1 MTKRKEH
8 SPSVVVDSGASY
20 EEPIPFAGIVE
31 IEPEFDYDDDPIDL
45 DSVCNFRTNH
55 NDEN

>member
-1 MTKRKEH
+1 MTKRKEQ
-8 SPSVVVDSGASY
+8 SPAVVVDSGASH

-31 IEPEFDYDDDPIDL
+31 LEPDFDYDDDPIDL
-45 DSVCNFRTNH
+45 DSVCNLRTNH

>member
-8 SPSVVVDSGASY
+8 SPSVVVDSGSSY

-31 IEPEFDYDDDPIDL
+31 IEPDFDYDDYHIDL

>member
-8 SPSVVVDSGASY
+8 SPAVVVDSGSSY

-31 IEPEFDYDDDPIDL
+31 IEPDFD
-45 DSVCNFRTNH
+45 
-55 NDEN
+55 

>member
-1 MTKRKEH
+1 MTKRKEY
-8 SPSVVVDSGASY
+8 SPAVVVDSGSSY

-31 IEPEFDYDDDPIDL
+31 IEPDYDDLGDL
-45 DSVCNFRTNH
+45 DDICNRRTNH

>member
-8 SPSVVVDSGASY
+8 SPAVVVDSGSSY

-31 IEPEFDYDDDPIDL
+31 IEPDFDYDDDLIDL
-45 DSVCNFRTNH
+45 DSVCNLRTNH

>member
-8 SPSVVVDSGASY
+8 SPAVVVDSGSSY

-31 IEPEFDYDDDPIDL
+31 IEPDFDYDDDPSDAADEEL
-45 DSVCNFRTNH
+45 SVWS
-55 NDEN
+55 D